1 MRRILNLGVIAF
13 GGLIGALAPCA
24 GALATPLVTF
34 TAAGTGVAAI
44 DDSYGCYAPNSGD
57 DFLLNDNPQMACPT
71 TANGEPAD
79 LSCGCILAGS
89 EMPNGG
95 QPVYLFGDLTHG
107 SWKVTELQI
116 SFAFF
121 DNLADEYL
129 GSQNGTGNGVSGGRC
144 YAAAGFTVLQSIR
157 PAAHGATA
165 YFELQGTVCDTVPP
179 DPNSD
184 EPYKTSFSGSY
195 YFNPGL
201 SSPYYAGL
209 NGNGSFSISIDT
221 VGSAPTAY
229 TSAQFSFTGF
239 LI

>member
-71 TANGEPAD
+71 TANGQPAD
-79 LSCGCILAGS
+79 LLCGCILAGS

-95 QPVYLFGDLTHG
+95 QPVYLIGDPTHG

-116 SFAFF
+116 SFRI
-121 DNLADEYL
+121 L
-129 GSQNGTGNGVSGGRC
+129 
-144 YAAAGFTVLQSIR
+144 
-157 PAAHGATA
+157 
-165 YFELQGTVCDTVPP
+165 
-179 DPNSD
+179 
-184 EPYKTSFSGSY
+184 
-195 YFNPGL
+195 
-201 SSPYYAGL
+201 
-209 NGNGSFSISIDT
+209 
-221 VGSAPTAY
+221 
-229 TSAQFSFTGF
+229 
-239 LI
+239 